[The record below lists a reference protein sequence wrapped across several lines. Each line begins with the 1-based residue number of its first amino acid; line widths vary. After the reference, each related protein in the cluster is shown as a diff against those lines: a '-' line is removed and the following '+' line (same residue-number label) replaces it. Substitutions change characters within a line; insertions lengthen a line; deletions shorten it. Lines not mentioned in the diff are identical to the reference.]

1 MVKHSG
7 KNDRTLA
14 SSPATLTRSA
24 TGATSRLAVT
34 PVNLPAGAELHRVH
48 PEEYGATQ
56 FNPGPKGNARFSPIN
71 DLKGQSIPTIY
82 AGESFECA
90 TMETV
95 FHDVSYAPGL
105 KAYPK
110 SKLLGHVHSTIQTE
124 QGLKLADLGTKPLRK
139 LGIQRNQLIDT
150 EKDKYPYTRSVAQA
164 IHAQH
169 SDIQGLR
176 WTSRQDDSAYAYV
189 FFGDRIDGT
198 AIAQIGTSRNITKD
212 AKAYEDTL
220 DLAEKIGVDVVMA
233 S

>member
-1 MVKHSG
+1 MVKSSG
-7 KNDRTLA
+7 KSDPA
-14 SSPATLTRSA
+14 AAAGPATGVTTL
-24 TGATSRLAVT
+24 LDVT
-34 PVNLPAGAELHRVH
+34 PVNLPVGAELHRVH

-71 DLKGQSIPTIY
+71 DSKGNSIPTIY
-82 AGESFECA
+82 AGASFECA
-90 TMETV
+90 AMETV

-110 SKLLGHVHSTIQTE
+110 SKLIGHVHSTIQTAHA
-124 QGLKLADLGTKPLRK
+124 LKLADLGTKSLRK
-139 LGIQRNQLIDT
+139 LGIQRSQLIDT
-150 EKDKYPYTRSVAQA
+150 EKDKYPYTRSVAEA

-169 SDIQGLR
+169 PDIQGLR

-189 FFGDRIDGT
+189 FFGDRTGGA
-198 AIAQIGTSRNITKD
+198 AITQTGASRNITKD

>member
-1 MVKHSG
+1 MVKHG
-7 KNDRTLA
+7 GEKDPTTVTGPATLA
-14 SSPATLTRSA
+14 SSAS
-24 TGATSRLAVT
+24 GAVRRLDVT
-34 PVNLPAGAELHRVH
+34 PVSLPAGAELHRVH

-71 DLKGQSIPTIY
+71 DLNGLSIPTIY
-82 AGESFECA
+82 AGQSFECA
-90 TMETV
+90 AMETV

-110 SKLLGHVHSTIQTE
+110 SKLAGHVHSTLQTE
-124 QGLKLADLGTKPLRK
+124 QAFRLADLGTKSLRK
-139 LGIQRNQLIDT
+139 LGIQRSQLIDT
-150 EKDKYPYTRSVAQA
+150 EKDKYPYTRSVAEA

-169 SDIQGLR
+169 PDIQGLR
-176 WTSRQDDSAYAYV
+176 WTSRQDDSAYAYM
-189 FFGDRIDGT
+189 FFGDRIDGS
-198 AIAQIGTSRNITKD
+198 AIAQVGTSRNITKD